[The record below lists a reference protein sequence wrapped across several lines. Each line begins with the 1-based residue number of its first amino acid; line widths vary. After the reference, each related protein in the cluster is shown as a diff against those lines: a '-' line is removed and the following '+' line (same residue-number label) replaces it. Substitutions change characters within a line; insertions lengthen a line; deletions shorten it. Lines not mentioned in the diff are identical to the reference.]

1 MDALITFSA
10 FWTWL
15 FVFILLDQ
23 RDSREQLEGL
33 GAALFYSMVA
43 LTAVLLQGFWTIKAR
58 PEWWSPTW
66 GKSGRLSASQLAWVA
81 VALIAAMLAVG
92 DRLTSRV
99 FLASWLVLLYGCLLV
114 ANRYLPGKIIETVY
128 QGRKERAL
136 LLMNGEVP
144 EGLGEW
150 RAYQEMIGVDCIEY
164 LPDFSAADLA
174 AIKRTVQEANV
185 TQVML
190 MSRPKGEVAS
200 RLEEICQGAGA
211 ILWVGP
217 GGISGV

>member
-1 MDALITFSA
+1 
-10 FWTWL
+10 
-15 FVFILLDQ
+15 
-23 RDSREQLEGL
+23 
-33 GAALFYSMVA
+33 
-43 LTAVLLQGFWTIKAR
+43 
-58 PEWWSPTW
+58 
-66 GKSGRLSASQLAWVA
+66 
-81 VALIAAMLAVG
+81 
-92 DRLTSRV
+92 
-99 FLASWLVLLYGCLLV
+99 
-114 ANRYLPGKIIETVY
+114 
-128 QGRKERAL
+128 
-136 LLMNGEVP
+136 
-144 EGLGEW
+144 
-150 RAYQEMIGVDCIEY
+150 MIGVDCIEY